1 MTEIRFPEYGPD
13 YRTYLEESDLK
24 SNTVSKR
31 KGCVNEFIEY
41 TENNDLV
48 IETEDFYAAVDK
60 LRSYF
65 KDEEINTHGTK
76 VSSIRDFLE
85 FIATQEDSKTED
97 QLEDIREKISLAN
110 LEGSQQDV
118 GKIDKKKIEEK
129 LLKDEEIEA
138 AKREGSDKAELVI
151 NLLMDTA
158 ARPGE
163 LAAMTPEDVDFE
175 NGSFH
180 INSTWSD
187 AEGFVQKSPKHDSFR
202 KVKISDDSLEMLEQ
216 YIEENGFE
224 DEDYLFDYT
233 KDIYRPVKEA
243 YTLAQVRLEDGKTNV
258 TPHWHRHNACTRLIQ
273 NGNRKEKV
281 QEYLGHGSIQITEH
295 YEHFDDTQVVDVE
308 LA

>member
-1 MTEIRFPEYGPD
+1 MTEIKFPEYGPS
-13 YRTYLEESDLK
+13 YRTYLDNSDLK
-24 SNTVSKR
+24 SNTVEKR
-31 KGCVNEFIEY
+31 KGCVNEFIQY
-41 TENNDLV
+41 CQDNSLYVD
-48 IETEDFYAAVDK
+48 TEDFYEAVDRI
-60 LRSYF
+60 RSYF
-65 KDEEINTHGTK
+65 KDDEITTHGTK
-76 VSSIRDFLE
+76 VSSIRDFLDY
-85 FIATQEDSKTED
+85 IATQQDSKTED
-97 QLEDIREKISLAN
+97 QLQDIKEKISLAKLKGGN
-110 LEGSQQDV
+110 NEV

-138 AKREGSDKAELVI
+138 AKKKGSDKAELVI
-151 NLLMDTA
+151 SLLMDTA

-202 KVKISDDSLEMLEQ
+202 KVKISSESLQMLEQ

-224 DEDYLFDYT
+224 EEDYLFDYT
-233 KDIYRPVKEA
+233 RDIYRPVKEA
-243 YTLAQVRLEDGKTNV
+243 YTLAQVRVEDGKTEV

-281 QEYLGHGSIQITEH
+281 QEYLGHGSIKITEH
-295 YEHFDDTQVVDVE
+295 YEHFDDSQVVDVE
-308 LA
+308 LV